1 MAEEGGRNQRHFV
14 LVHGFGH
21 GAWCWYKLV
30 PLLRLAGHRVTAI
43 DLAASGTNL
52 TPLDDLNTDGVLDS
66 IDDLKIGLNL
76 YLIQFRNTKPLLDV
90 LAAVPEGE
98 RVVLVG
104 HSFGGVG
111 LALAMETFPEKIAA
125 AIFATAMMPS
135 PSNSMASIFEKLFE
149 VGGSIEDIYLDST
162 VVDTQDQRGPLVTF
176 GIQYLSTRLYQ
187 LSPPQDLALATFLVR
202 PGLLFV
208 GDLSSNFTLTENN
221 YGSVKRAF
229 IVVKQDQ
236 AIVEDFQLW
245 MVEQSPPAKV
255 KEIDCADHMVMI
267 SKPNELCNV
276 LVEIAEELQ

>member
-52 TPLDDLNTDGVLDS
+52 TPLDDLNTFAD
-66 IDDLKIGLNL
+66 
-76 YLIQFRNTKPLLDV
+76 YAKPLLDV

-135 PSNSMASIFEKLFE
+135 PSNSMASIFEKFFE
-149 VGGSIEDIYLDST
+149 VGGSIEDIFLDST
-162 VVDTQDQRGPLVTF
+162 VVDTQDQRGPLVSF

-229 IVVKQDQ
+229 VVVKQDQ
-236 AIVEDFQLW
+236 ALVEDFQLW
-245 MVEQSPPAKV
+245 MVEQSPPAEV